1 MKINEIL
8 TDKSK
13 QLNEFALENDTGYSD
28 ELVMGVLEAHAGQ
41 WSEAMT
47 ADQILEKVGVKK

>member
-8 TDKSK
+8 NDKSK

-28 ELVMGVLEAHAGQ
+28 ELVMGVLEAQAGQ

>member
-1 MKINEIL
+1 MKIDEIL
-8 TDKSK
+8 NDKSK

-28 ELVMGVLEAHAGQ
+28 ELVMGVLQAQGGQ
-41 WSEAMT
+41 WSEEMT